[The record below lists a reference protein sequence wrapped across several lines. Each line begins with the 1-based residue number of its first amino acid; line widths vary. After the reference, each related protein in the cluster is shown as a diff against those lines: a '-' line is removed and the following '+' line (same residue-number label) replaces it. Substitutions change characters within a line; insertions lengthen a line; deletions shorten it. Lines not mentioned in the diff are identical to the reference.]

1 MFVNEKCLLYLKQA
15 FFCAFEKTKYHQP
28 DGTLASKLAL
38 LRFHLVCSLR
48 CFKELADKN
57 NRSNGCF
64 CLAFVLRRGRVRQKP
79 DLLTILIKHF
89 EIFLVYVC

>member
-1 MFVNEKCLLYLKQA
+1 MSSLFMFVNEKMPASLKQA
-15 FFCAFEKTKYHQP
+15 FFAPYKKTKSHQP

-48 CFKELADKN
+48 CSKELADKN

-64 CLAFVLRRGRVRQKP
+64 CLAFVLKNAG
-79 DLLTILIKHF
+79 
-89 EIFLVYVC
+89 E